1 MPVNILNL
9 SGLHVLDFK
18 ESEREYHI
26 KAEPVAVAR
35 LCPHCG
41 RSHEVIGH
49 GKLPLYVRDLPTHG
63 KQVMIHLDAPRL
75 MCKPCGKT
83 FTATIPEVDEK
94 RQMTERLVHWI
105 GRQSLDYTFAAVAEQ
120 VGIDEKTVRNVFDE
134 YAAQLKAK
142 HERVTP
148 RWMGM
153 DEIYLGRARGVIT
166 NLEDH
171 TLVDMLP
178 DRKKETIIRFLHS
191 LEHQEKI
198 THVAIDMWKPYRE
211 AVHEVL
217 PHAIVVV
224 DKYHVIRM
232 GNESLERVRRSLNA
246 TLPGKVRIGL
256 KHDRKLLTMREHEL
270 NDQLHLIVSGWL
282 RSFPLLEAAYKLK
295 EEYFKVYDAAD
306 MEEAL
311 ERYTSW
317 EKSIPPELAS
327 AFKPIP
333 VAWRS
338 WRPYILNHFDDA
350 RLTNAFTESMNAKIR
365 KMYRD
370 GHGYSFESLRAKVL
384 FSDQLQKRARVQEK
398 VKVKRKRFDDVGDGV
413 MYMSFGRMNDEYDI
427 RMVTREI
434 NLGTDIPT
442 LLRLIDEGQF

>member
-9 SGLHVLDFK
+9 SGLLVLDFK

-26 KAEPVAVAR
+26 KAEPVAVSR

-105 GRQSLDYTFAAVAEQ
+105 GRQSLDYTFAAVAQQ
-120 VGIDEKTVRNVFDE
+120 VGVDEKTVRNVFDE
-134 YAAQLKAK
+134 YATQLKAQYQR
-142 HERVTP
+142 ETP

-166 NLEDH
+166 NIEDH

-178 DRKKETIIRFLHS
+178 DRKKETIIRFLAS
-191 LEHQEKI
+191 LENQDMI

-211 AVHEVL
+211 AIHEVL

-232 GNESLERVRRSLNA
+232 GNESLERVRRGLNA
-246 TLPGKVRIGL
+246 ELTGKVRIGL

-270 NDQLHLIVSGWL
+270 DVSQQLIVSGWL
-282 RSFPLLEAAYKLK
+282 RSFPLLEAAYRLK
-295 EEYFKVYDAAD
+295 EEYFKVYDAED
-306 MEEAL
+306 RDEAL
-311 ERYTSW
+311 ERYTVW
-317 EKSIPPELAS
+317 DKSIPPDLAH

-365 KMYRD
+365 KKYRD
-370 GHGYSFESLRAKVL
+370 GHGYSFEALRAKVL
-384 FSDQLQKRARVQEK
+384 FSDQLQKRVKVQQQT
-398 VKVKRKRFDDVGDGV
+398 KVKRKRFNELNDGI
-413 MYMSFGRMNDEYDI
+413 MYMSFGRMEDEYDI
-427 RMVTREI
+427 RTVTMEV

-442 LLRLIDEGQF
+442 LLRLIDDGQF